1 MAKNGKNPDKPL
13 VDPEVNGIRIN
24 KYIASLGVASRREA
38 DKQVEQGKV
47 LINGVTALP
56 GSRVKPGDKVMMD
69 GVLLKKRP
77 IRQVY
82 IALNKPR
89 GIVST
94 TDPAEKHNVIR
105 FMNYPERIYPIG
117 RLDKDSEGLLLLTND
132 GDIVNR
138 ILRARYGH
146 EKEYL
151 VRVNRDITEDFV
163 RGMEGGVRILGQV
176 TLPCKVRPID
186 KRTFRI
192 TLTQGLNRQIRRMCE
207 ALGYEVVRLERIR
220 IMNITLGNL
229 TPGSWR
235 YLTIKEMKQVEELL
249 LAAEAKAEAAAER
262 GETLPD
268 AAYDEDEA

>member
-1 MAKNGKNPDKPL
+1 MKNKPSRNPDQPT

-24 KYIASLGVASRREA
+24 KHIAGLGLSSRREA
-38 DKQVEQGKV
+38 DRAVEEGRV
-47 LINGVTALP
+47 LINGVTAVP

-69 GVLLKKRP
+69 GVLLKKRASKN
-77 IRQVY
+77 VY

-94 TDPAEKHNVIR
+94 TDPKERQSVVN
-105 FMNYPERIYPIG
+105 FMNYPERIYPVG

-151 VRVNRDITEDFV
+151 VEVDKDLTEGFLYNMEHGVFV
-163 RGMEGGVRILGQV
+163 LGQK
-176 TLPCKVRPID
+176 TLPTKVRQVS
-186 KRTFRI
+186 KRVFRI

-207 ALGYEVVRLERIR
+207 TLGYNVLYLQRLRIL
-220 IMNITLGNL
+220 NISLGNL

-235 YLTIKEMKQVEELL
+235 YLTVKEMKQLEDLL
-249 LAAEAKAEAAAER
+249 LRSEEEANMITA
-262 GETLPD
+262 LPFD
-268 AAYDEDEA
+268 DEQ

>member
-1 MAKNGKNPDKPL
+1 MKNKSRDPDKPI

-24 KYIASLGVASRREA
+24 KYIAGLGVSSRREA
-38 DKQVEQGKV
+38 DRQVEAGKV
-47 LINGVTALP
+47 LINGIVAEP

-69 GVLLKKRP
+69 GVLLKK
-77 IRQVY
+77 IATKNIY

-94 TDPAEKHNVIR
+94 TDPKEKNSVTN
-105 FMNYPERIYPIG
+105 FLKFPERIYPIG

-151 VRVNRDITEDFV
+151 VQVDKDLTDGFLYN
-163 RGMEGGVRILGQV
+163 MEHGVHILGQQ
-176 TLPCKVRPID
+176 TLPTKIKPVGQRL
-186 KRTFRI
+186 FRI

-207 ALGYEVVRLERIR
+207 TLGFNVVRLQRIR
-220 IMNITLGNL
+220 ILNISLGNL

-235 YLTIKEMKQVEELL
+235 YLTVKEMKQMEDLL
-249 LAAEAKAEAAAER
+249 LRSEAEANWDESEYLA
-262 GETLPD
+262 
-268 AAYDEDEA
+268 EDEQ

>member
-1 MAKNGKNPDKPL
+1 MAKQNRNPDKPQL
-13 VDPEVNGIRIN
+13 DPEVYGVRIN
-24 KYIASLGVASRREA
+24 KYIASLGVSSRREA
-38 DKQVEQGKV
+38 DRQVAAGKV
-47 LINGVTALP
+47 LINGVTAVP
-56 GSRVKPGDKVMMD
+56 GSRVMPGDKVMMD
-69 GVLLKKRP
+69 GVLLKKKP
-77 IRQVY
+77 KKNIY

-94 TDPAEKHNVIR
+94 TDPAEKNNVIA

-151 VRVNRDITEDFV
+151 VRVDRDYDADFV
-163 RGMEGGVRILGQV
+163 RKMESGVKILGRM
-176 TLPCKVRPID
+176 TLPCKLRPID
-186 KRTFRI
+186 KNTFRI

-220 IMNITLGNL
+220 IMNVTLGNL

-249 LAAEAKAEAAAER
+249 LAAEEKADADSEAADEA
-262 GETLPD
+262 L
-268 AAYDEDEA
+268 YDEGEA